1 MNHSM
6 SVKRIP
12 ALLLSL
18 TAINLLTVS
27 CTNNKVAQCN
37 QIIQTANNAVTE
49 ATSVTN
55 GGQSKDPKVVLKA
68 ADAMEKASKDLE
80 AIDVNDA
87 KLKEYRDG
95 FVKMYRDTSKA
106 TRDFV
111 SAYERKD
118 FGAAQAAQKNVQ
130 QATIP
135 EKDLVSGI
143 NSYCKGNE
151 K

>member
-1 MNHSM
+1 MNHNM
-6 SVKRIP
+6 FIKRLP
-12 ALLLSL
+12 LLMLSL
-18 TAINLLTVS
+18 TAIILLTIS
-27 CTNNKVAQCN
+27 CTNNKVTQCN

-55 GGQSKDPKVVLKA
+55 GGQTKDPKIVLKA

-80 AIDVNDA
+80 AINVSDA

-130 QATIP
+130 QATTP
-135 EKDLVSGI
+135 EKELVNGI
-143 NSYCKGNE
+143 NSYCKGSE